1 MNEIEKL
8 KSYLKQ
14 AMEIAS
20 ANIEKAE
27 NIDLE
32 DMAQTLE
39 SFIDELDNI
48 GDFETYGDLD
58 EGFIRMN
65 QLAGII
71 TESQAKKMM
80 EASNKTFT
88 SQDIQSLATNLDTE
102 FNFSPKTL
110 KGKFT
115 DLGISFTLSPD
126 QSQLILKVTPNIG
139 YDDPQDFVDD
149 IQSEIG
155 FPEYNFEVKGTQVF
169 ITKK

>member
-48 GDFETYGDLD
+48 GDFETYGELQ
-58 EGFIRMN
+58 EKLLLQKR
-65 QLAGII
+65 AGII
-71 TESQAKKMM
+71 K
-80 EASNKTFT
+80 
-88 SQDIQSLATNLDTE
+88 
-102 FNFSPKTL
+102 
-110 KGKFT
+110 
-115 DLGISFTLSPD
+115 
-126 QSQLILKVTPNIG
+126 
-139 YDDPQDFVDD
+139 
-149 IQSEIG
+149 
-155 FPEYNFEVKGTQVF
+155 
-169 ITKK
+169 